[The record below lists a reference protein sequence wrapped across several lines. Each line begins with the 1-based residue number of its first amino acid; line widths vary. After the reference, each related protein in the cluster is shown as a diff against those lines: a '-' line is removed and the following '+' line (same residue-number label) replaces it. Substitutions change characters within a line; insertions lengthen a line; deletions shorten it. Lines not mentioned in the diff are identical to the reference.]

1 MAKKAKKAVRRA
13 IRCYLCGRRFEVSSR
28 TMSTTCPGCH
38 KAIKVEDVRVKTYLG
53 LIDLKTCGR
62 ISITRRGRVAARII
76 QSGGGIECEGAMEG
90 NVETDGA
97 IQLGPKASWKGRT
110 LQSRTLTV
118 ADGATLL
125 GRITVP
131 WAREDP

>member
-76 QSGGGIECEGAMEG
+76 QSGDGIDCEGAMEG
-90 NVETDGA
+90 SVETDGG
-97 IQLGPKASWKGRT
+97 IQLGPKAAWKGRT
-110 LQSRTLTV
+110 LQGRTLII
-118 ADGATLL
+118 AEGATLL
-125 GRITVP
+125 GRVTVP
-131 WAREDP
+131 WIREEP

>member
-1 MAKKAKKAVRRA
+1 MAKAKKAVKRM

-28 TMSTTCPGCH
+28 TMSTTCPACH

-62 ISITRRGRVAARII
+62 ISITRRGRVAAKII
-76 QSGGGIECEGAMEG
+76 QSGDGIDCEGAMEG
-90 NVETDGA
+90 SVETDGSV
-97 IQLGPKASWKGRT
+97 QLGPKAAWKGPT
-110 LQSRTLTV
+110 LQSRTLAV
-118 ADGATLL
+118 EEGATLL

-131 WAREDP
+131 WVRQES

>member
-1 MAKKAKKAVRRA
+1 MARKAKKALRRA
-13 IRCYLCGRRFEVSSR
+13 IRCYQCGRRFEVSAR

-76 QSGGGIECEGAMEG
+76 QSGEGIECEGAMEG
-90 NVETDGA
+90 SVETDGP
-97 IQLGPKASWKGRT
+97 IQLGPRSSWKGRT

-125 GRITVP
+125 GNVNVP
-131 WAREDP
+131 WVREEP